1 MRRTRIRIP
10 GPERPEEPKVARRQA
25 DAAALW
31 DPGPVATEVL
41 RLQRSGGNRAVGR
54 LLARQA
60 DHVDKADEADAKD
73 RPVTATLI
81 MPEPIGVLPVES
93 YSFGSRPDEL
103 IVTVPSTAQDPKLF
117 EYTAKGIPLG
127 SVKLSTGHGLTVTIT
142 DAIIGS
148 MAGTGSIQLTLV
160 GKIEPTFADK
170 K

>member
-10 GPERPEEPKVARRQA
+10 GQERPEEPRVARRQA
-25 DAAALW
+25 EAGPFW
-31 DPGPVATEVL
+31 DPGPVAAEVL
-41 RLQRSGGNRAVGR
+41 RLQRSGGNQAVGL
-54 LLARQA
+54 LLARQTDNA
-60 DHVDKADEADAKD
+60 DKADAADAQD

-81 MPEPIGVLPVES
+81 MPDPIGVLPVEN
-93 YSFGSRPDEL
+93 YRFGSRPDEF

-117 EYTAKGIPLG
+117 EYAAKGIRLG

-142 DAIIGS
+142 DAVIGS
-148 MAGTGSIQLTLV
+148 VAGTGSIQLTLN